1 MTLPKIMLGV
11 LIGGAGSFLL
21 TMDEM
26 KYRDEEL
33 KVLLKESQPLRVECP
48 EGTVKVATQV
58 RGQDWSVR
66 CAGRG
71 KVRTM

>member
-11 LIGGAGSFLL
+11 LIGGLGSFAL

-26 KYRDEEL
+26 SYRDDEL
-33 KVLLKESQPLRVECP
+33 KSLTKQVQPLRVECP
-48 EGTVKVATQV
+48 TGTVTVATKTQ
-58 RGQDWSVR
+58 GQDWQVR

-71 KVRTM
+71 KVKAL

>member
-11 LIGGAGSFLL
+11 LLGGLGSFAL
-21 TMDEM
+21 TVDEM

-33 KVLLKESQPLRVECP
+33 RSLTKQVQPLRVECP
-48 EGTVKVATQV
+48 EGTVTVATKTQ
-58 RGQDWSVR
+58 GQEWTVR

-71 KVRTM
+71 RIKTM

>member
-11 LIGGAGSFLL
+11 LLGGLGSFAL
-21 TMDEM
+21 TVDEM

-33 KVLLKESQPLRVECP
+33 RSLTKQVQPLRVECP
-48 EGTVKVATQV
+48 AGTVKVATQTQ
-58 RGQDWSVR
+58 GQEWVVR

-71 KVRTM
+71 KVRAM